1 MSYSSKGLPWS
12 SGIGT
17 DVSDCSTSKEV
28 MEKVGLDWFVDKCEV
43 VAKMPFSIKGF
54 NEFDD
59 EEAFMHDGNIYR
71 DLPNTYATYRTDHNI
86 PLGLVKQKYEVIQN
100 IEAFNFFDEAIGE
113 GKAIWDYAGCFG
125 LGHKVF
131 ISAKLPIETTV
142 KGDKIDN
149 YLVFSNSH
157 DGSSSVNILFTPI
170 RVICTNCLNAA
181 FKNADSYIRIK
192 HTRRARERIHQGAE
206 ILKVACEYAKNSQ
219 ELYESLTKIS
229 MSDDVVKRYFA
240 KLVLSDAELQA
251 LDQYDA
257 KLGIDKLLYRDY
269 LTMENTNISTRK
281 ANKLAS
287 IWMYYL
293 EGIGQRHILGTAW
306 GAYNAITGY
315 YSNIDNKEGEARM
328 DSLLYGGAA
337 NVMSTA
343 LNSVV
348 EIKAA

>member
-17 DVSDCSTSKEV
+17 NVSDCSTSKEV

-43 VAKMPFSIKGF
+43 VAKMPFNIKGF

-59 EEAFMHDGNIYR
+59 EEAFMHNGNIYR
-71 DLPNTYATYRTDHNI
+71 DLPNVYATYRTDQNI

-100 IEAFNFFDEAIGE
+100 VEAFNFFDEAIGE
-113 GKAIWDYAGCFG
+113 GKAVWDYAGCFG

-157 DGSSSVNILFTPI
+157 DGSSSINILFTPV

-181 FKNADSYIRIK
+181 FKSADSYIRIK

>member
-1 MSYSSKGLPWS
+1 MSYTGKGLPWA

-17 DVSDCSTSKEV
+17 NVSDCSTSREV

-43 VAKMPFSIKGF
+43 VAKMPFSIRGL

-59 EEAFMHDGNIYR
+59 DAFVHDGNIYR
-71 DLPNTYATYRTDHNI
+71 ELPNVYTTYRTDQNI

-100 IEAFNFFDEAIGE
+100 VEAFNFFDEAIGKD
-113 GKAIWDYAGCFG
+113 KAVWDYAGCFG
-125 LGHKVF
+125 YGHKIF

-142 KGDKIDN
+142 NGDKIDN

-157 DGSSSVNILFTPI
+157 DGSSSINVLFTPI

-192 HTRRARERIHQGAE
+192 HTRRVRERLHQGVE

-219 ELYESLTKIS
+219 ELYESLTTIKL
-229 MSDDVVKRYFA
+229 SDDQVKRYFA
-240 KLVLSDAELQA
+240 KLVLNEAEYTA
-251 LDQYDA
+251 LNQYDP
-257 KLGIDKLLYRDY
+257 KLGVDKLLFRDY
-269 LTMENTNISTRK
+269 LTMQATDISTRK

-306 GAYNAITGY
+306 GAYNAVTGY

-337 NVMSTA
+337 SATSIA
-343 LNSVV
+343 LNNVV